1 MHVYHCADEQLHEVA
16 YFSYYLPEFKL
27 HWNKNRE
34 GTTKLVKREFVKC
47 FFGFAWLK
55 SASVTG
61 ITIDV
66 PQFHNTISQYYFAN
80 SSVHNMNSNQTEQWF
95 FFSNCRTNSS

>member
-16 YFSYYLPEFKL
+16 CFSYYLPEFKL

-47 FFGFAWLK
+47 FF
-55 SASVTG
+55 
-61 ITIDV
+61 
-66 PQFHNTISQYYFAN
+66 
-80 SSVHNMNSNQTEQWF
+80 WF
-95 FFSNCRTNSS
+95 CMAEIRVSYRNYH